1 MNTYIK
7 IGLIFLALFVLRI
20 LWTMKMPRLS
30 WSKKKEKFTPNGLKV
45 LDWLKGE
52 LSQSEPSRTATPGTP
67 GISAY
72 SLGFS

>member
-1 MNTYIK
+1 
-7 IGLIFLALFVLRI
+7 
-20 LWTMKMPRLS
+20 MPRLS

-52 LSQSEPSRTATPGTP
+52 LSQSEPSRTPAPGTP

-72 SLGFS
+72 SLGLS